1 MKKILA
7 IILAFVLCFAGCS
20 GENSVSEP
28 EKPEEFVPAR
38 GTVENGIYKN
48 SAFGVSFSAEEDWY
62 FLSDSEIA
70 QTMGIAAE
78 EMFGE
83 GTEVEPGNIYDMYCV
98 DMETNATVSVNYE
111 NVAGTENITNEGA
124 YLEIVTSQIVSAGAS
139 SGVKDAFIGDVE
151 IGGVK
156 ITCLNIE
163 LEVSGAKIYEKIVA
177 KQIGDWMCSITV
189 ASLSETEMEDLIGRI
204 SFE

>member
-156 ITCLNIE
+156 TTCLNIE
-163 LEVSGAKIYEKIVA
+163 LEVSGVKIYEKIVA

>member
-7 IILAFVLCFAGCS
+7 IILAFLLCFAGCS

-98 DMETNATVSVNYE
+98 DMETNATISINYE

-156 ITCLNIE
+156 TTCLNIE
-163 LEVSGAKIYEKIVA
+163 LEVSGVKIYEKIVA

>member
-7 IILAFVLCFAGCS
+7 IRLAFLLCFAGCS

-156 ITCLNIE
+156 TTCLNIE
-163 LEVSGAKIYEKIVA
+163 LEVSGVKIYEKIVA
-177 KQIGDWMCSITV
+177 KQIGDWMCSITL

>member
-98 DMETNATVSVNYE
+98 DMETKATVSFL
-111 NVAGTENITNEGA
+111 ITS
-124 YLEIVTSQIVSAGAS
+124 LST
-139 SGVKDAFIGDVE
+139 
-151 IGGVK
+151 
-156 ITCLNIE
+156 
-163 LEVSGAKIYEKIVA
+163 
-177 KQIGDWMCSITV
+177 SITAAELLLLISTKRV
-189 ASLSETEMEDLIGRI
+189 IPSQEIASAI
-204 SFE
+204 SVKEHVQALRLKTDATDFVHTA

>member
-1 MKKILA
+1 MKKILVLL
-7 IILAFVLCFAGCS
+7 LAFVLCFAGCS
-20 GENSVSEP
+20 AEEPASEP

-156 ITCLNIE
+156 TTCLNIE
-163 LEVSGAKIYEKIVA
+163 LEVSGVKIYEKIVA

>member
-7 IILAFVLCFAGCS
+7 IILAFLLCFAGCS

-156 ITCLNIE
+156 TTCLNIE
-163 LEVSGAKIYEKIVA
+163 LEVSGVKIYEKIVA

>member
-7 IILAFVLCFAGCS
+7 MILASVLCFAGCS
-20 GENSVSEP
+20 AEEP

-48 SAFGVSFSAEEDWY
+48 SAFGISFNAEENWY

-83 GTEVEPGNIYDMYCV
+83 GTEVEAGNIYDMYCV
-98 DMETNATVSVNYE
+98 DTKTNATVSVNYE
-111 NVAGTENITNEGA
+111 NIAGTENITNEGA
-124 YLEIVTSQIVSAGAS
+124 YLEIVTGQIISAGAS

-151 IGGVK
+151 INGVK
-156 ITCLNIE
+156 TPCLNIE
-163 LEVSGAKIYEKIVA
+163 LEISGTKIYEKIVA
-177 KQIGDWMCSITV
+177 KQIGDWMCSITL
-189 ASLSETEMEDLIGRI
+189 ASLSETEMEELIGRI
-204 SFE
+204 SVE

>member
-156 ITCLNIE
+156 TTCLNIE

>member
-7 IILAFVLCFAGCS
+7 IILAFLLCFAGCS

-83 GTEVEPGNIYDMYCV
+83 GTEVEPGNIYDVYCV

-156 ITCLNIE
+156 TTCLNIE
-163 LEVSGAKIYEKIVA
+163 LEVSGVKIYEKIVA

>member
-7 IILAFVLCFAGCS
+7 IILAFLLCFAGCS
-20 GENSVSEP
+20 GEKSVSEP
-28 EKPEEFVPAR
+28 EKPEELVPAR

-156 ITCLNIE
+156 TTCLNIE

>member
-83 GTEVEPGNIYDMYCV
+83 GTEVEPGNIYDVYCV

-156 ITCLNIE
+156 TTCLNIE
-163 LEVSGAKIYEKIVA
+163 LEVSGVKIYEKIVA

>member
-7 IILAFVLCFAGCS
+7 MILASVLCFAGCS
-20 GENSVSEP
+20 AEEP
-28 EKPEEFVPAR
+28 KKPEEFVPAR

-48 SAFGVSFSAEEDWY
+48 SAFGISFNAEENWY

-83 GTEVEPGNIYDMYCV
+83 GTEVEAGNIYDMYCV
-98 DMETNATVSVNYE
+98 DTKTNATVSVNYE
-111 NVAGTENITNEGA
+111 NIAGTENITNEGA
-124 YLEIVTSQIVSAGAS
+124 YLEIVTGQIISAGAS

-151 IGGVK
+151 INGVK
-156 ITCLNIE
+156 TPCLNIE
-163 LEVSGAKIYEKIVA
+163 LEISGTKIYEKIVA
-177 KQIGDWMCSITV
+177 KQIGDWMCSITL
-189 ASLSETEMEDLIGRI
+189 ASLSETEMEELIGRI
-204 SFE
+204 SVE